1 MVAWPE
7 GIHHVLALP
16 QEQQPGEQNQ
26 NEEPSKQAD
35 DAVLHPHDDQISK
48 SDDKEEHGQI
58 DQRNGDQ
65 PKSQHLIVKNNL
77 KAFQNAGFWECLTHP
92 AYTDLDLIMQDDRLP
107 VNRLTHIFL
116 KLILLYCLLAGPPW
130 LLCHQI
136 CQHCS
141 TLRMTP

>member
-16 QEQQPGEQNQ
+16 QEQQSGRQDQ

-35 DAVLHPHDDQISK
+35 DTVLQTQDGQISK
-48 SDDKEEHGQI
+48 SDEKEELGQI
-58 DQRNGDQ
+58 DQRNEEHL
-65 PKSQHLIVKNNL
+65 KSQHLIVKNHL
-77 KAFQNAGFWECLTHP
+77 KAFQKAGFWECFTHP

-107 VNRLTHIFL
+107 VNRLTHASNTETL
-116 KLILLYCLLAGPPW
+116 CSVLLGHPW

-136 CQHCS
+136 CRHCL
-141 TLRMTP
+141 TLPMML

>member
-16 QEQQPGEQNQ
+16 QEQRSGEQDQ

-35 DAVLHPHDDQISK
+35 YTVLQPQDDQTSK
-48 SDDKEEHGQI
+48 SEDKGVLGQI

-92 AYTDLDLIMQDDRLP
+92 AYTDLDLILQEDRLP
-107 VNRLTHIFL
+107 VNRLKHTFL
-116 KLILLYCLLAGPPW
+116 SYFCIVRYQGV
-130 LLCHQI
+130 
-136 CQHCS
+136 
-141 TLRMTP
+141 LRCFVTKSVNIARPFQ